1 MRIPALSTD
10 LSDAEFIFPDGQSFM
25 EEWEGFK
32 FRSNHSY
39 DKIG

>member
-1 MRIPALSTD
+1 MKIPAFSTGLSV
-10 LSDAEFIFPDGQSFM
+10 AEFIFPDGQSSK

-32 FRSNHSY
+32 FRLNHSY

>member
-1 MRIPALSTD
+1 MRVPAFSTGLSV
-10 LSDAEFIFPDGQSFM
+10 AEFIFLDGQSSM